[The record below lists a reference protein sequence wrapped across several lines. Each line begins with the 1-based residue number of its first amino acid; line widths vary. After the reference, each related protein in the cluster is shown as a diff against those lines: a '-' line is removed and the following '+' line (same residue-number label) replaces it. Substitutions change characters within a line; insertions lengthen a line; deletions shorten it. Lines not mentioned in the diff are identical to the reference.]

1 MFSLNSRT
9 SQLAMRGFWDEY
21 FWLPENTSWTDMT
34 NTDKI
39 SYPQVTDLRYTV
51 IFGFGLLVLRVLL
64 ESFVFL
70 PLGWIGGWIS
80 SPLLPRIWSH
90 LTGGFAG
97 KSKFK
102 RVAECGWRLSF
113 YVCAWIAGLTILMG
127 EPQLKDVSEC
137 WRGWPHHNLTTAVW
151 WYYILEA
158 SFYWALFIGTLCV
171 DVRRADF
178 LQMLLHHGITILLL
192 YLSWSMNM
200 VRVGTLVLF
209 VHDAADILI
218 ETAKIARYAR
228 WETTLNVIFVIFLA
242 VWTGTRLVYYPFWIM
257 RSIWF
262 DAPEMIQSSYRW
274 TNLWQRPL
282 VPRVL
287 MVMLS
292 ALLVL
297 HVFWTY
303 VILKVAY
310 KSLTE
315 GEVDDVREES
325 DSEEDDKVK
334 KQ

>member
-1 MFSLNSRT
+1 MES
-9 SQLAMRGFWDEY
+9 
-21 FWLPENTSWTDMT
+21 
-34 NTDKI
+34 
-39 SYPQVTDLRYTV
+39 SYRWFCWKKQ
-51 IFGFGLLVLRVLL
+51 IQ
-64 ESFVFL
+64 
-70 PLGWIGGWIS
+70 
-80 SPLLPRIWSH
+80 
-90 LTGGFAG
+90 
-97 KSKFK
+97 

-158 SFYWALFIGTLCV
+158 SFYWAFFIETLCV

-200 VRVGTLVLF
+200 VGVGKLVLF
-209 VHDAADILI
+209 VHDAADIYI
-218 ETAKIARYAR
+218 

-257 RSIWF
+257 RSSWF

-282 VPRVL
+282 VPRVS

-303 VILKVAY
+303 VILKFLNMLY
-310 KSLTE
+310 RRLNI
-315 GEVDDVREES
+315 
-325 DSEEDDKVK
+325 SEFVVQKCLSCCETHTSGGN
-334 KQ
+334 